1 MAASAF
7 NEKSPITG
15 INVTPLVDVCLVLV
29 IIFMVTAPLFMQPS
43 LTVTL
48 PKARTV
54 EGEERENIA
63 VTITADGR
71 WAVNEQEAAPAQVP
85 ALLSERL
92 RRSREKLV
100 ILKMDRQARHAWLVE
115 AMGMAKSLGAR
126 SVTIATEQKRPAAR

>member
-1 MAASAF
+1 MAASL
-7 NEKSPITG
+7 SDDDTPITG

-29 IIFMVTAPLFMQPS
+29 IIFMVTAPLFVQPG
-43 LTVTL
+43 LTITL
-48 PKARTV
+48 PRAQTV

-100 ILKMDRQARHAWLVE
+100 ILKMDRQARHGWLVE
-115 AMGMAKSLGAR
+115 AMGLAKSLGAR
-126 SVTIATEQKRPAAR
+126 SVTIATEQKRTGS